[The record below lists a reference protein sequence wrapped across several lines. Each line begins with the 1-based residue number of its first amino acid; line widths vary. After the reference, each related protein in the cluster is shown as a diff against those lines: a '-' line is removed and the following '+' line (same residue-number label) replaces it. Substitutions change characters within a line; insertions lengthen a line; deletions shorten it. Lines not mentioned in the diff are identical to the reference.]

1 MAAYSMNGRVA
12 LMDRFALNGELF
24 HVYLCYRDDVES
36 TPGGSHLGKEFSA
49 SIRSTSEEKEND
61 VMIPDFGWG
70 AWPRFARKPIPFRRD
85 QAGAYLCHS
94 IFLLIRIVS
103 ISWCVRLSL
112 QGF

>member
-1 MAAYSMNGRVA
+1 MATYSMNGRVA
-12 LMDRFALNGELF
+12 LMDSFALNGELF

-36 TPGGSHLGKEFSA
+36 TPGGSQLSKEFSA
-49 SIRSTSEEKEND
+49 SIRSTSEQKESD

-85 QAGAYLCHS
+85 QAGTYLCHFIS
-94 IFLLIRIVS
+94 VLILIVS
-103 ISWCVRLSL
+103 ISCRVHLSP